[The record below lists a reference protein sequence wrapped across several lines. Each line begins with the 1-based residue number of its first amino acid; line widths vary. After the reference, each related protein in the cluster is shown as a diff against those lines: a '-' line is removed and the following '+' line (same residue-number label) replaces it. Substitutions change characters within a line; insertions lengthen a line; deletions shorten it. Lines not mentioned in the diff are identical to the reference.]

1 MDFRHVRIGGIVATV
16 VRHYDLDKLDA
27 FPIVLIARM
36 EWESMLADAVEEE
49 IGDIFPFRS
58 PADESYQFY
67 TDPHNRDSCGLVRYD
82 IGRSE
87 HLNYTRLSNWLNEN
101 EPALD
106 VTDLV

>member
-1 MDFRHVRIGGIVATV
+1 M

-36 EWESMLADAVEEE
+36 KWESMLADAVEEE

-87 HLNYTRLSNWLNEN
+87 HLNYTRLLNWLNEN